1 MDLIDASQGVFEA
14 TIDVEYEDKS
24 TEKISNNTFSG
35 KTTWSLTEDEMND
48 EKIVLPKMISLES
61 IKLVSPSNNKIYEK
75 NIKKIEQY
83 IKK

>member
-1 MDLIDASQGVFEA
+1 LLGLTSLIL
-14 TIDVEYEDKS
+14 
-24 TEKISNNTFSG
+24 SNNTFSG